1 MKFKPIEVIFEAE
14 LLSEDFELE
23 VSKINDYDLT
33 LENDGDYD
41 LLLDIDGAQEY
52 SLDIEQDESLNYVLD
67 SGVAIVNYIEG
78 EIFDGPYTVIP
89 SQEPQILKTNGY
101 VLSKD
106 ITVGAI
112 PSNYGL
118 ITWNGVTLTVS

>member
-1 MKFKPIEVIFEAE
+1 MRKMQVDVLFEAE
-14 LLSEDFELE
+14 LLVE
-23 VSKINDYDLT
+23 NYDLQ
-33 LENDGDYD
+33 LDEIDSYD
-41 LLLDIDGAQEY
+41 LALESDEDYNILLDADGAQEY
-52 SLDIEQDESLNYVLD
+52 SLDIEQNESLDYLLD

-78 EIFDGPYTVIP
+78 EIYDGPYTVIP
-89 SQEPQILKTNGY
+89 SLEPQILNTNGY

>member
-1 MKFKPIEVIFEAE
+1 MKYKPIEVIFEAE

-23 VSKINDYDLT
+23 VSKIDDYDLT

-67 SGVAIVNYIEG
+67 SGVAIINYIEG

-106 ITVGAI
+106 ITVSAI